1 MSWVMVFTV
10 LWEFLKP
17 LLSELLKRLLDNL
30 VKNRPDFNEAHA
42 HEEIEKFFDDAD
54 KKLKAWQVGQRIKL
68 RMAKRAALKRVP
80 EIVAACK
87 AQAALL
93 NIPPL
98 TAEELA
104 FAGIADEV
112 SQDETAP
119 MDGEQPE

>member
-1 MSWVMVFTV
+1 MSWMMVFTV

-17 LLSELLKRLLDNL
+17 FLSDILKKILDNL
-30 VKNRPDFNEAHA
+30 VKNRPNFNEADA
-42 HEEIEKFFDDAD
+42 RAEFERFFDDAD
-54 KKLKAWQVGQRIKL
+54 KKLKARQVGQRIKL

-104 FAGIADEV
+104 LAGIADEV